1 MLSFTGA
8 PAPFPVRA
16 DDRHLQKYLQWSE
29 NIASAASA
37 FIDTHL
43 NGGSDSGFI
52 GISLRNDLDWVN
64 GFLKK
69 ISECM
74 LFTGERVQIYTRRT
88 RPPVV
93 RVAAMFG

>member
-29 NIASAASA
+29 NIASAARA

-69 ISECM
+69 SIRM
-74 LFTGERVQIYTRRT
+74 YAFYRRT
-88 RPPVV
+88 CANIYKTHPVASCSRRRNV
-93 RVAAMFG
+93 